1 MQQSDGNNAYMSDEM
16 KRLAAFE
23 RGIATNT
30 GNNEK
35 PFDFDGLSPERQD
48 QILGWEAIGEE
59 YANNPAVEQANEA
72 VEEINDVH
80 IEATDQPTEITA
92 ETPDASEPPELRE
105 QNESGSIDEIRR
117 SAIIKAG
124 AANQSQY
131 IQSATAKEI
140 GADDIRMT
148 DEERAAYD
156 EMMYQMRLG
165 DNSTDVAAINEITG
179 LDRVSG
185 SNTAFN
191 QTIESNG
198 VAAMMQEAKQPQS
211 EKNLGLDVSEQ
222 VAAAGISSIEEGK
235 LATQVEAA
243 KLFDEQGGDSVL
255 EMNTANVDKASEAVQ
270 AVDYSQNNGYM
281 GGYGSTE
288 QLSRERIDQ
297 ANQQAQEI
305 KNVA

>member
-23 RGIATNT
+23 RGVATNT
-30 GNNEK
+30 GNSEK
-35 PFDFDGLSPERQD
+35 PFDFNSLPPDRQD

-59 YANNPAVEQANEA
+59 YADNPAEEQVSEVVE
-72 VEEINDVH
+72 VNDVYT
-80 IEATDQPTEITA
+80 EPSDQSVGAIA
-92 ETPDASEPPELRE
+92 ETPGNPEPPEPLE
-105 QNESGSIDEIRR
+105 QDEPRSIDEIRR
-117 SAIIKAG
+117 SAVIKAG
-124 AANQSQY
+124 AANQSQF

-140 GADDIRMT
+140 GANDIRMT
-148 DEERAAYD
+148 DEEQAAYD
-156 EMMYQMRLG
+156 DMMYQMRLG
-165 DNSTDVAAINEITG
+165 DNSTDVTAINEITG
-179 LDRVSG
+179 LNRISG

-191 QTIESNG
+191 QTIESNC

-243 KLFDEQGGDSVL
+243 RLFDEQNSDSAL
-255 EMNTANVDKASEAVQ
+255 EMNAANVDKASEAVQ

-297 ANQQAQEI
+297 ANQQAQELKDI
-305 KNVA
+305 A

>member
-23 RGIATNT
+23 RGVAANTN
-30 GNNEK
+30 NSER
-35 PFDFDGLSPERQD
+35 PFDFDGLSPERQS

-59 YANNPAVEQANEA
+59 YANNPTGEQVNEVA
-72 VEEINDVH
+72 EANDVH
-80 IEATDQPTEITA
+80 SETTSQLTEAVA
-92 ETPDASEPPELRE
+92 ETPGEPEAPVSPE
-105 QNESGSIDEIRR
+105 QDESRSIDEIRR

-124 AANQSQY
+124 AANQSQF

-140 GADDIRMT
+140 GANDIRMT

-156 EMMYQMRLG
+156 DMMYQMRLG
-165 DNSTDVAAINEITG
+165 NNSTDVTAINEITG
-179 LDRVSG
+179 LDRISG

-243 KLFDEQGGDSVL
+243 KLFDEQNSDSAL
-255 EMNTANVDKASEAVQ
+255 EMNAANVDKASEVVQ

-305 KNVA
+305 KNIA

>member
-1 MQQSDGNNAYMSDEM
+1 MSDEM

-23 RGIATNT
+23 RGVAANT

-35 PFDFDGLSPERQD
+35 PFDFNSLPPDRQD

-59 YANNPAVEQANEA
+59 YANNPAGEQTSEA
-72 VEEINDVH
+72 VEVNDVYTEPSDQSV
-80 IEATDQPTEITA
+80 EAIA
-92 ETPDASEPPELRE
+92 ETTGNPESPESLE
-105 QNESGSIDEIRR
+105 QDKPRSIDEIRR
-117 SAIIKAG
+117 SAVIKAG
-124 AANQSQY
+124 AANQSQF

-140 GADDIRMT
+140 GAEDIRMT

-156 EMMYQMRLG
+156 DMMYQMRLG
-165 DNSTDVAAINEITG
+165 NNSTSVAAINEITG
-179 LDRVSG
+179 LDRISG

-243 KLFDEQGGDSVL
+243 KLFDEQNSDSLL
-255 EMNTANVDKASEAVQ
+255 ETNAANVDKASEAVQ

-305 KNVA
+305 KNIA

>member
-23 RGIATNT
+23 RGVATNT
-30 GNNEK
+30 GNSEK
-35 PFDFDGLSPERQD
+35 PFDFNSLPLDRQD

-59 YANNPAVEQANEA
+59 YADNPAEEQVSEVVE
-72 VEEINDVH
+72 VNDVYT
-80 IEATDQPTEITA
+80 EPSDQSVGAIA
-92 ETPDASEPPELRE
+92 ETPGNPEPPEPLE
-105 QNESGSIDEIRR
+105 QDKPRSIDEIRR
-117 SAIIKAG
+117 SAVIKAG
-124 AANQSQY
+124 AANQSQF

-140 GADDIRMT
+140 GANDIRMT
-148 DEERAAYD
+148 DEEQAAYD
-156 EMMYQMRLG
+156 DMMYQMRLG
-165 DNSTDVAAINEITG
+165 DNSTDVT
-179 LDRVSG
+179 
-185 SNTAFN
+185 
-191 QTIESNG
+191 G

-243 KLFDEQGGDSVL
+243 RLFDEQNGDSML
-255 EMNTANVDKASEAVQ
+255 EINAANVDKASEAVQ

-305 KNVA
+305 KNIA

>member
-1 MQQSDGNNAYMSDEM
+1 MQQSDGNNVYMSDEM

-23 RGIATNT
+23 RGVAANT

-35 PFDFDGLSPERQD
+35 PFDFNSLPPDRQD

-59 YANNPAVEQANEA
+59 YANNPAGEQTSEA
-72 VEEINDVH
+72 VEVNDVYTEPSDQSV
-80 IEATDQPTEITA
+80 EAIA
-92 ETPDASEPPELRE
+92 ETPGNPESPESLE
-105 QNESGSIDEIRR
+105 QDKPRSIDEIRR
-117 SAIIKAG
+117 SAVIKAG
-124 AANQSQY
+124 AANQSQF

-140 GADDIRMT
+140 DAEDIRMT

-156 EMMYQMRLG
+156 DMMYQMRLG
-165 DNSTDVAAINEITG
+165 NNSTSVAVINEITG
-179 LDRVSG
+179 LDRISG

-243 KLFDEQGGDSVL
+243 KLFDEQNSDSLL
-255 EMNTANVDKASEAVQ
+255 ETNAANVDKASEAVQ

-305 KNVA
+305 KNIA

>member
-1 MQQSDGNNAYMSDEM
+1 MSDEM

-23 RGIATNT
+23 RGVAANT

-35 PFDFDGLSPERQD
+35 LFDFNSLPPDRQD

-59 YANNPAVEQANEA
+59 YANNPAGEQTSEA
-72 VEEINDVH
+72 VEVNDVYTEPSDQSV
-80 IEATDQPTEITA
+80 EAIT
-92 ETPDASEPPELRE
+92 ETPGNPELPESLE
-105 QNESGSIDEIRR
+105 QDEPRSIDEIRR
-117 SAIIKAG
+117 SAVIKAG
-124 AANQSQY
+124 AANQSQF

-140 GADDIRMT
+140 GANDIRMT
-148 DEERAAYD
+148 DEEQAAYD
-156 EMMYQMRLG
+156 DMMYQMRLG
-165 DNSTDVAAINEITG
+165 DNSTDVTAINEITG
-179 LDRVSG
+179 LNRISG

-243 KLFDEQGGDSVL
+243 RLFDEQNSDSAL
-255 EMNTANVDKASEAVQ
+255 EMNAANVDKASEAVQ

-305 KNVA
+305 KNIA

>member
-1 MQQSDGNNAYMSDEM
+1 MSDEM

-23 RGIATNT
+23 RGVAANT

-35 PFDFDGLSPERQD
+35 PFDFNSLPPDRQD

-59 YANNPAVEQANEA
+59 YANNPAGEQTSEA
-72 VEEINDVH
+72 VEVNDVCTEPSDQSV
-80 IEATDQPTEITA
+80 EAIA
-92 ETPDASEPPELRE
+92 ETPGNPESPESLE
-105 QNESGSIDEIRR
+105 QNEPRSIDEIRR
-117 SAIIKAG
+117 SAVIKAG
-124 AANQSQY
+124 AANQSQF

-140 GADDIRMT
+140 GANDIRMT
-148 DEERAAYD
+148 DEEQAAYD
-156 EMMYQMRLG
+156 DMMYQMRLG
-165 DNSTDVAAINEITG
+165 DNSTDVTAINEITG
-179 LDRVSG
+179 LNRIGG

-243 KLFDEQGGDSVL
+243 RLFDEQNSDSAL
-255 EMNTANVDKASEAVQ
+255 EMNAANVDKASEAVQ

-305 KNVA
+305 KNIA

>member
-1 MQQSDGNNAYMSDEM
+1 MSDEM

-23 RGIATNT
+23 RGVAANT

-35 PFDFDGLSPERQD
+35 PFDFNSLPPDRQD

-59 YANNPAVEQANEA
+59 YANNPAGEQTSEA
-72 VEEINDVH
+72 VEVNDVYTEPSDQSV
-80 IEATDQPTEITA
+80 EAIA
-92 ETPDASEPPELRE
+92 ETTGNPESPESLE
-105 QNESGSIDEIRR
+105 QDKPRSIDEIRR
-117 SAIIKAG
+117 SAVIKAG
-124 AANQSQY
+124 AANQSQF

-140 GADDIRMT
+140 GAEDIRMT

-156 EMMYQMRLG
+156 DMMYQMRLG
-165 DNSTDVAAINEITG
+165 NNSTSVAAINEITG
-179 LDRVSG
+179 LDRISG

-243 KLFDEQGGDSVL
+243 KLFDEQNSDSLL
-255 EMNTANVDKASEAVQ
+255 ETNAANVDKASEAVQ

-305 KNVA
+305 KNIT

>member
-1 MQQSDGNNAYMSDEM
+1 MSDEM

-23 RGIATNT
+23 RGVATNT
-30 GNNEK
+30 GNSEK
-35 PFDFDGLSPERQD
+35 PFDFNSLPPDRQD

-59 YANNPAVEQANEA
+59 YADNPAEEQVSEVVE
-72 VEEINDVH
+72 VNDVYT
-80 IEATDQPTEITA
+80 EPSDQSVGAIA
-92 ETPDASEPPELRE
+92 ETPGNPEPSEPLE
-105 QNESGSIDEIRR
+105 QDEPRSIDEIRR
-117 SAIIKAG
+117 SAVIKAG
-124 AANQSQY
+124 AANQSQF

-140 GADDIRMT
+140 GANDIRMT
-148 DEERAAYD
+148 DEEQAAYD
-156 EMMYQMRLG
+156 DMMYQMRLG
-165 DNSTDVAAINEITG
+165 DNSTDVTAINEITG
-179 LDRVSG
+179 LNRISG

-243 KLFDEQGGDSVL
+243 RLFDEQNSDSAL
-255 EMNTANVDKASEAVQ
+255 EMNAANVDKASEAVQ

-305 KNVA
+305 KNIA

>member
-1 MQQSDGNNAYMSDEM
+1 MSDEM

-23 RGIATNT
+23 RGVATNT

-35 PFDFDGLSPERQD
+35 PFDFNSLPPDRQD

-59 YANNPAVEQANEA
+59 YANNPAGEQTSEA
-72 VEEINDVH
+72 VEVNDVYTEPSDQSV
-80 IEATDQPTEITA
+80 EAIT
-92 ETPDASEPPELRE
+92 ETPGNPESLESLEQDEPR
-105 QNESGSIDEIRR
+105 SIDEIRR
-117 SAIIKAG
+117 SAVIKAG
-124 AANQSQY
+124 AANQSQF

-140 GADDIRMT
+140 GAEDIRMT

-156 EMMYQMRLG
+156 DMMYQMRLG
-165 DNSTDVAAINEITG
+165 NNSTSVAAINEITG
-179 LDRVSG
+179 LDRISG

-243 KLFDEQGGDSVL
+243 RLFDEQNSDSAL
-255 EMNTANVDKASEAVQ
+255 EMNAANVDKASEAVQ

-305 KNVA
+305 KNIA

>member
-23 RGIATNT
+23 RGVAANTN
-30 GNNEK
+30 NSER
-35 PFDFDGLSPERQD
+35 PFDFDGLSPERQS

-59 YANNPAVEQANEA
+59 YANNPTGEQVNEVA
-72 VEEINDVH
+72 EANDVH
-80 IEATDQPTEITA
+80 SETTSQLTEAVA
-92 ETPDASEPPELRE
+92 ETPGEPETPVSPE
-105 QNESGSIDEIRR
+105 QDESRSIDEIRR

-124 AANQSQY
+124 AANQSQF

-140 GADDIRMT
+140 GANDIRMT
-148 DEERAAYD
+148 DKERAAYD
-156 EMMYQMRLG
+156 DMMYQMRLG
-165 DNSTDVAAINEITG
+165 NNSTDVTAINEITG
-179 LDRVSG
+179 LDRISG

-243 KLFDEQGGDSVL
+243 KLFDEQNSDSAL
-255 EMNTANVDKASEAVQ
+255 EMNAANVDKASEVVQ

-305 KNVA
+305 KNIA

>member
-1 MQQSDGNNAYMSDEM
+1 MSDEM

-23 RGIATNT
+23 RGVAANT

-35 PFDFDGLSPERQD
+35 PFDFNSLPPDRQD

-59 YANNPAVEQANEA
+59 YANNPAGEQTSEA
-72 VEEINDVH
+72 VEVNDVYTEPSDQSV
-80 IEATDQPTEITA
+80 EAIT
-92 ETPDASEPPELRE
+92 ETPGNPELPESLE
-105 QNESGSIDEIRR
+105 QDEPRSIDEIRR
-117 SAIIKAG
+117 SAVIKAG
-124 AANQSQY
+124 AANQSQF

-140 GADDIRMT
+140 GANDIRMT
-148 DEERAAYD
+148 DEEQAAYD
-156 EMMYQMRLG
+156 DMMYQMRLG
-165 DNSTDVAAINEITG
+165 DNSTDVTAINEITG
-179 LDRVSG
+179 LNRISG

-243 KLFDEQGGDSVL
+243 RLFDEQNSDSAL
-255 EMNTANVDKASEAVQ
+255 EMNAANVDKASEAVQ

-305 KNVA
+305 KNIA

>member
-1 MQQSDGNNAYMSDEM
+1 MI
-16 KRLAAFE
+16 L
-23 RGIATNT
+23 IAC
-30 GNNEK
+30 
-35 PFDFDGLSPERQD
+35 RQ
-48 QILGWEAIGEE
+48 IGRTKLE
-59 YANNPAVEQANEA
+59 V
-72 VEEINDVH
+72 NDVYT
-80 IEATDQPTEITA
+80 EPSDQSVGAIA
-92 ETPDASEPPELRE
+92 ETPGNPEPSEPLE
-105 QNESGSIDEIRR
+105 QDEPRSIDEIRR
-117 SAIIKAG
+117 SAVIKAG
-124 AANQSQY
+124 AANQSQF

-140 GADDIRMT
+140 GANDIRMT
-148 DEERAAYD
+148 DEEQAAYD
-156 EMMYQMRLG
+156 DMMYQMRLG
-165 DNSTDVAAINEITG
+165 DNSTDVTAINEITG
-179 LDRVSG
+179 LNRISG

-243 KLFDEQGGDSVL
+243 RLFDEQNGDSML
-255 EMNTANVDKASEAVQ
+255 EINAANVDKASEAVQ

-305 KNVA
+305 KNIA

>member
-23 RGIATNT
+23 RGVATNT
-30 GNNEK
+30 GNSEK
-35 PFDFDGLSPERQD
+35 PFDFNSLPPDRQD

-59 YANNPAVEQANEA
+59 YADNPAEEQVSEVVE
-72 VEEINDVH
+72 VNDVYT
-80 IEATDQPTEITA
+80 EPSDQSVGAIA
-92 ETPDASEPPELRE
+92 ETPGNPEPSEPLE
-105 QNESGSIDEIRR
+105 QDEPRSIDEIRR
-117 SAIIKAG
+117 SAVIKAG
-124 AANQSQY
+124 AANQSQF

-140 GADDIRMT
+140 GANDIRMT
-148 DEERAAYD
+148 DEEQAAYD
-156 EMMYQMRLG
+156 DMMYQMRLG
-165 DNSTDVAAINEITG
+165 DNSTDVTAINEITG
-179 LDRVSG
+179 LNRISG

-243 KLFDEQGGDSVL
+243 RLFDEQNGDSML
-255 EMNTANVDKASEAVQ
+255 EINAANVDKASEAVQ

-305 KNVA
+305 KNIA

>member
-30 GNNEK
+30 GNSEK
-35 PFDFDGLSPERQD
+35 PFDFNSLPPDRQD

-59 YANNPAVEQANEA
+59 YANNPAVEQTNEA
-72 VEEINDVH
+72 AEVNDVH
-80 IEATDQPTEITA
+80 IEATAQPTEMVAGI
-92 ETPDASEPPELRE
+92 PDVSESPEPPE
-105 QNESGSIDEIRR
+105 QNEPRSIDEIRR
-117 SAIIKAG
+117 SAVIKAG
-124 AANQSQY
+124 AANQSQF

-140 GADDIRMT
+140 GANDIRMT
-148 DEERAAYD
+148 DEEQAAYD
-156 EMMYQMRLG
+156 DMMYQMRLG
-165 DNSTDVAAINEITG
+165 DNSTDVTAINEITG
-179 LDRVSG
+179 LNRISG

-243 KLFDEQGGDSVL
+243 RLFDEQNSDSAL
-255 EMNTANVDKASEAVQ
+255 EMNAANVDKASEAVQ
-270 AVDYSQNNGYM
+270 VVDYSQNNGYM

-305 KNVA
+305 KNIA